1 MNSKISGR
9 PFEYNRD
16 MMVARSFD
24 TPGID
29 PANSDMEQLHSVLST
44 LSLQSRDYRQLS
56 NDKSPLDL
64 LVHDDD
70 NGFQGVAHALAVN
83 PCKRRDT
90 SQDEVF
96 WLAVAD
102 AYPSSDPTFGVLL
115 ITKLRAGIQP
125 THMRG
130 TVWKALSSANA
141 LHLEPLYRQLKNE
154 PSPYQKLIQ
163 RDVSRTFPNSDMFGQ
178 ESGQRALERVLRAYS
193 LYDADVGYCQGLAFL
208 VGPLLLHMSE
218 EDAFCVFVRL
228 METYGLRTLFTLSME
243 GLHLCLFQF
252 DVLLLEQLP
261 ELHAFLSAQGIHPQ
275 MYASQWF
282 LTIFAYIFPLPLIFR
297 IYDIMLAEG
306 VAETVMRIALAL
318 LKKSTR
324 RIVALTEFEDIMD
337 YLSTQLMAPF
347 LNDVDA
353 IIHSS
358 IEFRDIATTS
368 KLAALEEKRSK
379 GWFGTLKR
387 SQPTAVHLKDV
398 QQQHQPRAGE
408 TRVLHQQVEDLVL
421 ALSDVQKDNT
431 LLRERIDYL
440 TQQQQTQPR
449 HAYSCSSEPPSIT
462 QPCYCELEKQLIA
475 AKSRLSDLEAALQQ
489 QPSALS
495 RSGSINSSRS
505 SFSTSSSSTLG
516 SLGLSSTYLTEKE
529 LSLHQHTLSKQELM
543 RPSSYYY
550 TRSCIKDS
558 WKAM

>member
-1 MNSKISGR
+1 
-9 PFEYNRD
+9 
-16 MMVARSFD
+16 
-24 TPGID
+24 
-29 PANSDMEQLHSVLST
+29 
-44 LSLQSRDYRQLS
+44 
-56 NDKSPLDL
+56 
-64 LVHDDD
+64 
-70 NGFQGVAHALAVN
+70 
-83 PCKRRDT
+83 
-90 SQDEVF
+90 
-96 WLAVAD
+96 
-102 AYPSSDPTFGVLL
+102 
-115 ITKLRAGIQP
+115 
-125 THMRG
+125 
-130 TVWKALSSANA
+130 
-141 LHLEPLYRQLKNE
+141 
-154 PSPYQKLIQ
+154 
-163 RDVSRTFPNSDMFGQ
+163 
-178 ESGQRALERVLRAYS
+178 
-193 LYDADVGYCQGLAFL
+193 
-208 VGPLLLHMSE
+208 
-218 EDAFCVFVRL
+218 

-368 KLAALEEKRSK
+368 KLAALEEKYAILKNNDLKRTQPIIPKQTADSKSCRRSK